1 MCNSR
6 FIVLFLV
13 AAMMLALP
21 AASSAQ
27 VSLSI
32 TIAPPM
38 LPVYSQPMCPAP
50 NYMWTPGYWA
60 YGPYGYFWVPGTWVQ
75 PPQIGFL
82 WTPGYWGWGG
92 GGYAWNAGYWGP
104 QIGFYGGVA
113 YGFGYNGV
121 GYDGGYWRG
130 RDFYY
135 NRHVTNVNSH
145 INRHVYDGPVVNR
158 DHNRVS
164 YNGGHGGIVAR
175 PNREQDTAAREKHT
189 PPTSVQ
195 MQHEQGASR
204 NREFQASVN
213 HGTPAVAATA
223 KPGIFDGA
231 SPSKNEEHPNHA
243 QPASKM
249 ERKAEPNV
257 GHSNN
262 AKPAPKVERKAEP
275 NVGHPNNAKPAPMM
289 EHKAAPT
296 MGHPDKTQASPK
308 VEHKAEPN
316 AAQPNHSKSAPSDEQ
331 KKNEKHNG

>member
-27 VSLSI
+27 VSLAI

-38 LPVYSQPMCPAP
+38 LPVYSQPMCPAA

-60 YGPYGYFWVPGTWVQ
+60 YGPYGYYWVPGTWVQ

-135 NRHVTNVNSH
+135 NRHVTNVNRN
-145 INRHVYDGPVVNR
+145 INRHVYDRAIVNGNT
-158 DHNRVS
+158 NRVS

-175 PNREQDTAAREKHT
+175 PNHEQETAARERHS
-189 PPTSVQ
+189 PPTSMQV
-195 MQHEQGASR
+195 QHEQGASR

-213 HGTPAVAATA
+213 HGTPAAAATE
-223 KPGIFDGA
+223 KPGVSGGA
-231 SPSKNEEHPNHA
+231 SPSKNAEHPNHA
-243 QPASKM
+243 QPAPTM
-249 ERKAEPNV
+249 
-257 GHSNN
+257 
-262 AKPAPKVERKAEP
+262 ERKAEP
-275 NVGHPNNAKPAPMM
+275 NVGHPNKTQPAPNSTRPDNSRQVPNMGHPNNAKPAPKM
-289 EHKAAPT
+289 
-296 MGHPDKTQASPK
+296 
-308 VEHKAEPN
+308 EHKAEPN
-316 AAQPNHSKSAPSDEQ
+316 TAQPNHSKSAPSNE
-331 KKNEKHNG
+331 KNKNEKHDG